1 MEIETFV
8 RCLKFRMSRQVTRE
22 DEGMEEGV
30 ETDFQEI
37 EKLQEHVRKIIHI
50 LKSQIDSKIKQE
62 P

>member
-1 MEIETFV
+1 
-8 RCLKFRMSRQVTRE
+8 MSRQVTRE